1 MPEDAQDSHDAHDP
15 HDLQDQWTA
24 VDTYLSESL
33 SLSDPALEAA
43 LAANAAGGLPSID
56 VSPSQGKF
64 LQLLAQL
71 RGARRILEIGTLG
84 GYSTI
89 CMARALPEGGRV
101 VTLEVNAKH
110 AEVARANIARA
121 GLAEVVEIRVGPALE
136 TLARMQEEGTE
147 PFDMIF
153 IDADKPNN
161 PAYLGWALKL
171 SRRGSLILC
180 DNVVRD
186 GAVADAEST
195 DPGVRGARGLFEMLG
210 AEPRLSATALQTV
223 GLKGYDGFA
232 MALVV
237 GD

>member
-1 MPEDAQDSHDAHDP
+1 M
-15 HDLQDQWTA
+15 
-24 VDTYLSESL
+24 
-33 SLSDPALEAA
+33 
-43 LAANAAGGLPSID
+43 
-56 VSPSQGKF
+56 
-64 LQLLAQL
+64 
-71 RGARRILEIGTLG
+71 
-84 GYSTI
+84 
-89 CMARALPEGGRV
+89 
-101 VTLEVNAKH
+101 VTLEVDAKH
-110 AEVARANIARA
+110 AEVARTNIARA
-121 GLAEVVEIRVGPALE
+121 GFADVVEIRVGPALE

-186 GAVADAEST
+186 GAVADAESA
-195 DPGVRGARGLFEMLG
+195 DPGVRGAQGLFEMLG